1 MDWGIH
7 PLLPVRLARDL
18 FCVLAPLAAL
28 PCHACES
35 ARVGPAMQVINAD
48 DVGGLFQWLSLSQL
62 AGGWYMWGALK
73 GQRFVSLMGAAGS
86 GNVWV
91 FLSLGMMIHYVVRH
105 TAPHLKKQS
114 FFFGQET

>member
-1 MDWGIH
+1 MGGGIH

-18 FCVLAPLAAL
+18 FCVLALLTAL

-48 DVGGLFQWLSLSQL
+48 DVGGLFQRLSLSRL
-62 AGGWYMWGALK
+62 AGGWYMWGTLK
-73 GQRFVSLMGAAGS
+73 GQRFVSLMDAAGRR
-86 GNVWV
+86 NVCV

-105 TAPHLKKQS
+105 TAPRLKKQRL
-114 FFFGQET
+114 F